1 MVARVTTLP
10 VLPPVATPDL
20 AVAATGAGQ
29 VLQQFQD
36 KPVFQGLLASYLNR
50 VQELEVCVWEI
61 LNARGFPALA
71 GISAQYTWPD
81 AEGNLGLP
89 SFDALGSILG
99 LPRLGLSDT
108 QYSIALQERILVL
121 KSGGTT
127 NDLEG
132 ILALGWGLP
141 YVISDGGIACIVIML
156 DSASVTT
163 TTLVLLLLSPLALAR
178 AAGIRLILIYWPQ
191 VDSLSFA
198 FNSTSA
204 RGWAD
209 STNPSAAAGKM
220 IGALG
225 T

>member
-1 MVARVTTLP
+1 MTALP
-10 VLPPVATPDL
+10 ILPPVATPDL

-36 KPVFQGLLASYLNR
+36 KPIFQGLLASYLNR
-50 VQELEVCVWEI
+50 VQELETCVWEI

-121 KSGGTT
+121 ESGGTT

-141 YVISDGGIACIVIML
+141 YVIADGGTACIVIVL

-163 TTLVLLLLSPLALAR
+163 TTLVFLLLSPLALAR
-178 AAGIRLILIYWPQ
+178 AGGIRLILIYWPQ
-191 VDSLSFA
+191 VDSQSFA

-209 STNPSAAAGKM
+209 STHPSAAAGKM
-220 IGALG
+220 IGAQG